1 MPHPETRKYK
11 ISRDELFPGNM
22 PHFTDFN
29 DPRFAHSAGGNNSGN
44 NMKQSWLAY
53 FQWAHCV
60 GNWGEDH
67 SMCKKARWYLERMM
81 FDSWLEKHEEKRAL
95 GHYDYTI
102 HYGAA
107 PWRHFVAHYQPVK
120 KNRPG
125 LYEFWKDR
133 DFQPVL
139 DVQEAGD
146 WRIHAP
152 ILHDIFVKGK
162 KPIYDEAEE

>member
-1 MPHPETRKYK
+1 MPHPDSAKYK
-11 ISRDELFPGNM
+11 LKREELIPGNL
-22 PHFTDFN
+22 PHFSDFS
-29 DPRFAHSAGGNNSGN
+29 DPRFPYTIGSTGGNNL
-44 NMKQSWLAY
+44 KQSHLQY

-60 GNWGEDH
+60 GNWGEEH

-81 FDSWLEKHEEKRAL
+81 HDFWLEKYEEKRAL

-107 PWRHFVAHYQPVK
+107 PWQHFEPHYQPVK
-120 KNRPG
+120 KNRKG
-125 LYEFWKDR
+125 LYEFWNDR
-133 DFQPVL
+133 NFTPIMDH
-139 DVQEAGD
+139 EECGD

-162 KPIYDEAEE
+162 KPIFDDEE